1 MDDIVTLSFTLVLL
15 TVMCLYIV
23 IVAKFKYAFKK
34 RFELIY
40 RGGIPIL
47 IFGVYQLVVALLG
60 YNIYAL
66 LLSLGVLANAIM
78 AWKLWNDDSFLIDVL
93 NLKVLGRRSL
103 FLYYYLETND
113 ELDANVAQ
121 WTKHSASFQTVIK
134 VIEDNKLTEMTREQF
149 ETDEKWAQHQK
160 SIEAYEA
167 HKAEADSYRVEV
179 LGFTS
184 ILSGFKMLLF
194 VHQGPLSEHILEGN
208 CIKIKKPI
216 DIEGRKF
223 EKVICFE
230 GPENTR
236 TQQRLE
242 ASADY
247 LDILSSLTALESIPN
262 KDARI
267 TKLEELNAKQRE
279 TMDKMKDDIILSEE
293 SVKYGLPS
301 RTTDQR
307 LMKLILYAI
316 LTPAILVVLFVI
328 LSIVGVV

>member
-66 LLSLGVLANAIM
+66 LLCLGVLANAIM
-78 AWKLWNDDSFLIDVL
+78 AWKLWNDDSFLTDVL

-103 FLYYYLETND
+103 FLYYYIEIND
-113 ELDANVAQ
+113 ELDANVFQ
-121 WTKHSASFQTVIK
+121 WTKYSTSFQTVVKI
-134 VIEDNKLTEMTREQF
+134 VEDNKLTEQTREQF
-149 ETDEKWAQHQK
+149 ETDEKWAQYLK
-160 SIEAYEA
+160 FKEAYDA
-167 HKAEADSYRVEV
+167 HKAEADQYRVEV
-179 LGFTS
+179 LSFTS

-194 VHQGPLSEHILEGN
+194 VHRGALSEHILEGN
-208 CIKIKKPI
+208 CVKVKNPFK
-216 DIEGRKF
+216 IEGRTF
-223 EKVICFE
+223 EKIICFE
-230 GPENTR
+230 GPENMK
-236 TQQRLE
+236 TQQRME
-242 ASADY
+242 ASVDY
-247 LDILSSLTALESIPN
+247 LDILNSLTLLESIPN

-267 TKLEELNAKQRE
+267 AKLEELNTKQRE

-293 SVKYGLPS
+293 SIKYNLPS

-316 LTPAILVVLFVI
+316 LTPAILVAVFII
-328 LSIVGVV
+328 LSLVGVV